1 MKTLTEGNKLITEHT
16 FSVSQ
21 ERLFQAYT
29 NSEELEAWWGP
40 EGWQT
45 ENKRFEFK
53 PGGYWHYCMKC
64 EDKSQG
70 DFYGMESW
78 GLGKFKEIHAPEKFL
93 YLDTF
98 SDQEGNVNP
107 EMPEMEIEVSFI
119 PAEGATNVVT
129 ITTFDSAETLE
140 KMSEMGMIE
149 GYNSQM
155 KRLET
160 YLNQ

>member
-1 MKTLTEGNKLITEHT
+1 MKTLTEDNKLITEST

-21 ERLFQAYT
+21 ERLFHAFT
-29 NSEELEAWWGP
+29 DSDELEAWWGP
-40 EGWQT
+40 EGWKT
-45 ENKRFEFK
+45 VNKQFEFK
-53 PGGYWHYCMKC
+53 PGGSWHYCMKC

-78 GLGKFKEIHAPEKFL
+78 GIGKFKEIEAPERFL
-93 YLDTF
+93 YEDMF
-98 SDQEGNVNP
+98 SDKDGNVNP
-107 EMPEMEIEVSFI
+107 DMPKMDIEVTFVPSDD
-119 PAEGATNVVT
+119 GTNVIT